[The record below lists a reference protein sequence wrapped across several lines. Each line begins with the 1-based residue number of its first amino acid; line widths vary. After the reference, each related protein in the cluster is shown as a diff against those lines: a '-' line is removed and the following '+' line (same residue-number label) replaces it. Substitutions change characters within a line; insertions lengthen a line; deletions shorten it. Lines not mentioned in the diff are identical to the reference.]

1 MVDVHSTLELFI
13 ARVSEG
19 TARVAAFAQY
29 AGQGSRV
36 DLGIGF
42 SAGVLK
48 LHVAVDGLDLHAAG
62 AGGAAY
68 RRRVSRESHTC
79 VVGRAAEVGR

>member
-1 MVDVHSTLELFI
+1 M
-13 ARVSEG
+13 
-19 TARVAAFAQY
+19 
-29 AGQGSRV
+29 

-48 LHVAVDGLDLHAAG
+48 LHVAVDRLDLHAAG

-68 RRRVSRESHTC
+68 RRRVSRERHTC